1 VPPPLLPL
9 GILLTPRSDG
19 PRVFDTTVLMARGE
33 IDFTE
38 DDLRALRDV
47 WPPDAEQAPVAAPLA
62 PREK

>member
-1 VPPPLLPL
+1 
-9 GILLTPRSDG
+9 
-19 PRVFDTTVLMARGE
+19 MARGE